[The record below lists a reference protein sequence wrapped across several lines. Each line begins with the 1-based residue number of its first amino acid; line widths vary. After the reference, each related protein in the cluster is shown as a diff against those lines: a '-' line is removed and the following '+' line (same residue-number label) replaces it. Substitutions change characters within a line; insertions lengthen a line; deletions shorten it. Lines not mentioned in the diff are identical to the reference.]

1 MEEYYTIKA
10 TAEMLGVSALTLR
23 NWDKQG
29 KLVAYRHPIN
39 NYRMYK
45 REQIDEIVN
54 KLGRRRDIPQ
64 RIAIEMVDDV
74 EEA

>member
-10 TAEMLGVSALTLR
+10 AAEMLGVSALTLR

-29 KLVAYRHPIN
+29 KLVAYRHPLN

-45 REQIDEIVN
+45 SEQIDEIVT
-54 KLGRRRDIPQ
+54 KLGRRRDMPQ

>member
-1 MEEYYTIKA
+1 VEEYYTIKA
-10 TAEMLGVSALTLR
+10 AAEMLGVSALTLR

-29 KLVAYRHPIN
+29 KLVAYRHPLN

-45 REQIDEIVN
+45 SEQIDEIVT
-54 KLGRRRDIPQ
+54 KLGRRRDMPQ

>member
-10 TAEMLGVSALTLR
+10 AAEMLGVSPLTLR

-45 REQIDEIVN
+45 REQIDEIVER
-54 KLGRRRDIPQ
+54 LGHRRDMAK
-64 RIAIEMVDDV
+64 RVAIEMIEDV